1 MDIVYV
7 KMYKIN
13 VLEYILVFFIV
24 FEKVLYLF
32 NYDFNIRKI
41 LFIYIYKDNDC
52 LESFRFS
59 ERI

>member
-13 VLEYILVFFIV
+13 VLEYIFGVVFFIF

-32 NYDFNIRKI
+32 NYDFNVRKI
-41 LFIYIYKDNDC
+41 LFIYIY
-52 LESFRFS
+52 
-59 ERI
+59 

>member
-24 FEKVLYLF
+24 FEKVLCLF

-41 LFIYIYKDNDC
+41 LFIYIY
-52 LESFRFS
+52 
-59 ERI
+59 

>member
-41 LFIYIYKDNDC
+41 LFIYIY
-52 LESFRFS
+52 
-59 ERI
+59 

>member
-41 LFIYIYKDNDC
+41 LFIFIY
-52 LESFRFS
+52 
-59 ERI
+59 

>member
-13 VLEYILVFFIV
+13 VLECILVFFIV

-41 LFIYIYKDNDC
+41 LFIFIY
-52 LESFRFS
+52 
-59 ERI
+59 

>member
-32 NYDFNIRKI
+32 NYDFNIIKI
-41 LFIYIYKDNDC
+41 LFIYIY
-52 LESFRFS
+52 
-59 ERI
+59 

>member
-32 NYDFNIRKI
+32 NYDFNIIKI
-41 LFIYIYKDNDC
+41 LFI
-52 LESFRFS
+52 
-59 ERI
+59 

>member
-32 NYDFNIRKI
+32 NYDFIYERFYLYI
-41 LFIYIYKDNDC
+41 FI
-52 LESFRFS
+52 
-59 ERI
+59 

>member
-32 NYDFNIRKI
+32 NYDFNII
-41 LFIYIYKDNDC
+41 
-52 LESFRFS
+52 
-59 ERI
+59 

>member
-32 NYDFNIRKI
+32 NYDFNIIKI
-41 LFIYIYKDNDC
+41 LFIFICLDNDY

>member
-32 NYDFNIRKI
+32 NYDFNIRKF
-41 LFIYIYKDNDC
+41 LFIYIY
-52 LESFRFS
+52 
-59 ERI
+59 

>member
-13 VLEYILVFFIV
+13 VSEYILVFFIV

-32 NYDFNIRKI
+32 NYDFI
-41 LFIYIYKDNDC
+41 
-52 LESFRFS
+52 
-59 ERI
+59 

>member
-41 LFIYIYKDNDC
+41 LFIYICLDNDC

>member
-13 VLEYILVFFIV
+13 VLEYIFGVVFFIF

-32 NYDFNIRKI
+32 NYDFIYERFYLYI
-41 LFIYIYKDNDC
+41 FI
-52 LESFRFS
+52 
-59 ERI
+59 

>member
-32 NYDFNIRKI
+32 NYDFI
-41 LFIYIYKDNDC
+41 
-52 LESFRFS
+52 
-59 ERI
+59 

>member
-32 NYDFNIRKI
+32 NYDFNVRKI
-41 LFIYIYKDNDC
+41 LFIYIY
-52 LESFRFS
+52 
-59 ERI
+59 